1 MVVSAAE
8 RLRQAIGA
16 VSQLTCAR
24 PCASQHPCRILL
36 GYPKLDEGEKEEM
49 DAAQVTQA
57 GAGEAM
63 EVQQEAGEA
72 KATRQGAR
80 GAATTHIRAR
90 ITHVGSEYRK
100 AVTSGTCELCITD
113 WSARIRDIS
122 FELTDVNTGAT
133 WQTTTPT
140 LHVGRWNDI
149 WEVRVNPFHLSK
161 ALAHVT
167 LVVDTDRLNDEG
179 GRALIAIGILEAV
192 EACGRA
198 SEMVERL
205 DGAYICDNDWDE
217 EQFILEP

>member
-1 MVVSAAE
+1 M
-8 RLRQAIGA
+8 
-16 VSQLTCAR
+16 
-24 PCASQHPCRILL
+24 PCRILL

-57 GAGEAM
+57 GAGEAVEM
-63 EVQQEAGEA
+63 QQEAGGA
-72 KATRQGAR
+72 KTTQQGVR
-80 GAATTHIRAR
+80 GSAKTQLRAR

-100 AVTSGTCELCITD
+100 HVTSGTCELCITD

-122 FELTDVNTGAT
+122 FELTDVDTGAT

-149 WEVRVNPFHLSK
+149 WEVRLDPFHLSK

-167 LVVDTDRLNDEG
+167 LVVDTERLHDEG
-179 GRALIAIGILEAV
+179 GRALIALGILEAV
-192 EACGRA
+192 EACTRA

-205 DGAYICDNDWDE
+205 DGAYIHDDDWDE

>member
-1 MVVSAAE
+1 
-8 RLRQAIGA
+8 
-16 VSQLTCAR
+16 
-24 PCASQHPCRILL
+24 
-36 GYPKLDEGEKEEM
+36 M

-133 WQTTTPT
+133 CQTTTPT

>member
-1 MVVSAAE
+1 MSE
-8 RLRQAIGA
+8 MKM
-16 VSQLTCAR
+16 LTGGILLMSCAFVNR
-24 PCASQHPCRILL
+24 YRILL

-49 DAAQVTQA
+49 DAAQVTQV

-63 EVQQEAGEA
+63 EIQQEAGEA
-72 KATRQGAR
+72 KATRQGVR
-80 GAATTHIRAR
+80 GAAKTQIRAR

-122 FELTDVNTGAT
+122 FELTDVDTGAT

-161 ALAHVT
+161 ALAHVI

-179 GRALIAIGILEAV
+179 GRVLIALGILEAV

-205 DGAYICDNDWDE
+205 NGAYIHDDDWDE

>member
-1 MVVSAAE
+1 MN
-8 RLRQAIGA
+8 A
-16 VSQLTCAR
+16 V
-24 PCASQHPCRILL
+24 
-36 GYPKLDEGEKEEM
+36 
-49 DAAQVTQA
+49 QVMQA
-57 GAGEAM
+57 GAGAAM
-63 EVQQEAGEA
+63 EIQQEAGEA
-72 KATRQGAR
+72 MVTRQGAR
-80 GAATTHIRAR
+80 GEAKTQIRAR
-90 ITHVGSEYRK
+90 ITHVGSEYCK

-161 ALAHVT
+161 ALAHVA

-179 GRALIAIGILEAV
+179 GRALTALGVLEAV
-192 EACGRA
+192 EACTRA

-205 DGAYICDNDWDE
+205 DGAYIHDDDWDE

>member
-1 MVVSAAE
+1 MS
-8 RLRQAIGA
+8 
-16 VSQLTCAR
+16 
-24 PCASQHPCRILL
+24 
-36 GYPKLDEGEKEEM
+36 M
-49 DAAQVTQA
+49 AQVTRA

-63 EVQQEAGEA
+63 EMQQEASEA
-72 KATRQGAR
+72 KVTRQGVR
-80 GAATTHIRAR
+80 GATKTRIRAR

-122 FELTDVNTGAT
+122 FELTDVDTGAT

-179 GRALIAIGILEAV
+179 SRALIALGILDAV
-192 EACGRA
+192 EACTHA

-205 DGAYICDNDWDE
+205 DGAYIHDDDWDE
-217 EQFILEP
+217 EQFVLEP